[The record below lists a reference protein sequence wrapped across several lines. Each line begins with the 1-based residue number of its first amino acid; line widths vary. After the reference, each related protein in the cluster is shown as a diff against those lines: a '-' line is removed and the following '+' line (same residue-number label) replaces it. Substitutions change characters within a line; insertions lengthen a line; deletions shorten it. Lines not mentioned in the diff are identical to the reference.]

1 MLTSWTLPISLQKI
15 RLGFILLNCKSY
27 CMISKAMDGTDNMSS
42 MLPLFLIIMTFV
54 ISYVPELAFAQGS
67 YHVVKTMHTERFI
80 MPYTAANGDRTH
92 PFVYTFAKPIS
103 ESWILNIQ
111 NNLSYAYR
119 PDAKVVVKLQ
129 EPSPSDKFIE
139 IGMYGETASHRF
151 WAAVNTAEAGYIRI
165 YDKTGVDGWSPNN
178 LINIGYDSNQGLSI
192 NSGTKVLVDR
202 LAVNGFKLGSIAI
215 YGKDDPSSPLN
226 AYSGSLS
233 FEALWGKP
241 SDSPIYYLPLGMLLG
256 VGGVLVGLLVFK
268 KRDKI
273 EA

>member
-1 MLTSWTLPISLQKI
+1 MPISFYKKT

-27 CMISKAMDGTDNMSS
+27 CMISKAVNGTNNINL
-42 MLPLFLIIMTFV
+42 MLPLFLIIMAFA
-54 ISYVPELAFAQGS
+54 ILYVPELAFAQSS
-67 YHVVKTMHTERFI
+67 YHVVKTIHTERFI
-80 MPYTAANGDRTH
+80 MPYTAANGDRTR
-92 PFVYTFAKPIS
+92 PLVYTFAKPIS

-129 EPSPSDKFIE
+129 EPAPSDKFIE
-139 IGMYGETASHRF
+139 IAMYGDSASNRF
-151 WAAVNTAEAGYIRI
+151 WAAVNTAEAGYIRV
-165 YDKTGVDGWSPNN
+165 YDKTGVDGWSPTD

-202 LAVNGFKLGSIAI
+202 LSVNGFKLGSIAI

-226 AYSGSLS
+226 AYSGNLS